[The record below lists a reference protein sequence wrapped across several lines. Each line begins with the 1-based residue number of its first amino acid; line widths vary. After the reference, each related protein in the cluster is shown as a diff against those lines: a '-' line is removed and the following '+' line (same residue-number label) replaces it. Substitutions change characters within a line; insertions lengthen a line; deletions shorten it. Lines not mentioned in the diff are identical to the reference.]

1 MIGQELA
8 AQQYV
13 TAWMSGGKSKPR
25 TVSEQQLRELREQ
38 LSQRHERVEK
48 HIKHRE
54 GPLSADFAEQATER
68 QNDAVVFA
76 LDQNLTLELQAI
88 DAALKRI
95 ENDEFG
101 VCTACG
107 DEIEAARLDAIPW
120 TTTCVSCKEL

>member
-1 MIGQELA
+1 MR
-8 AQQYV
+8 
-13 TAWMSGGKSKPR
+13 S
-25 TVSEQQLRELREQ
+25 TVYEQQLRELREQ

-68 QNDAVVFA
+68 QNDDVVFA
-76 LDQNLTLELQAI
+76 LDENLTLELQAI

-101 VCTACG
+101 VCATCG

-120 TTTCVSCKEL
+120 TTSCVSCKELS